1 MPKIVDKKEKAKSI
15 SDAALKVFR
24 ELGYPHTRM
33 VDIAKAAGIGK
44 GTVYEYFKNKADILR
59 FAFEQYFNTFNEDAL
74 QTMMKKINPADRM
87 IALVDFA
94 LRHVDEWE
102 DHCAVYVDYFG
113 VARTGEREWFSLAG
127 INDQMKH
134 LLKDL
139 IKEGQATGEMDTHSN
154 PEVVAELLL
163 ALFDGIIFHRIFV
176 GQDSDQDLM
185 HNSAIRFITRGLL
198 EDQNKHN
205 RKDND

>member
-1 MPKIVDKKEKAKSI
+1 MPKIVDKEEKAKSI

-24 ELGYPHTRM
+24 ELGYPRTRM
-33 VDIAKAAGIGK
+33 ADIAKAAGIGK

-59 FAFEQYFNTFNEDAL
+59 FAFEQYFNTFKEGAF
-74 QTMMKKINPADRM
+74 QSMQEKINSADRM

-113 VARTGEREWFSLAG
+113 VARTDEQEWFSLAG
-127 INDQMKH
+127 INDQIKH
-134 LLKDL
+134 ILEDL
-139 IKEGQATGEMDTHSN
+139 IREGQAFREMDTHSN

-176 GQDSDQDLM
+176 GQDSDRDSIR
-185 HNSAIRFITRGLL
+185 NSAIRLVTRGLITA
-198 EDQNKHN
+198 
-205 RKDND
+205 